1 MSERDWSSFEPEPQ
15 DVGTFARA
23 VAATPTEGWWDDDAM
38 VEDVPAYAAPE
49 GWIVHL
55 VEAHRSGVEDAT
67 AFADLAEAALRA
79 DLGAP
84 EEERAS
90 VHGYTDATWI
100 DAVAVALG
108 AGQVLVWSLD
118 GAAVALL
125 RVAVG
130 DTLDV
135 WLVTAQGAAASAT
148 LPALLPP
155 ERDGAPTFDE
165 LPDELARTFRWLV
178 RRGLPVGVEPGGSL
192 TGWFPDGTDPAVVAR
207 LTPLV
212 RLDGT
217 GSVGALW
224 RDDEGRDLVV
234 ALGSEGDRFVVADSV
249 LDLVRLTAVGYEEL
263 DRPSGPPV
271 TPFGVL
277 RAAELR
283 AWVEETFGVE
293 VPRAWVSGGPD
304 EFSTWMDGVL
314 GEDTTPT
321 EPPAGMPE
329 GALGGDVDVLLGAL
343 GTPDAVQRIAYLLAL
358 PAETT
363 QRELALSGV
372 EVDLG
377 RAGARTI
384 WVDPLDYPRAGQLL
398 EGIDVDA
405 ADLDAVVARWGTP
418 EKADPEGAWVR
429 YVVGGRYV
437 HLEIASDGI
446 GRVTVMTDA
455 P

>member
-23 VAATPTEGWWDDDAM
+23 VAATPSEGWWDDYAM

-49 GWIVHL
+49 GWIVPL
-55 VEAHRSGVEDAT
+55 VEARTSDAEEAI
-67 AFADLAEAALRA
+67 AFADLAEAALRD

-84 EEERAS
+84 AVRDS
-90 VHGYTDATWI
+90 VHGYTDAGWI

-178 RRGLPVGVEPGGSL
+178 RRGLAVGVEPGGSL
-192 TGWFPDGTDPAVVAR
+192 EGWFPPGTDPAAVAR

-234 ALGSEGDRFVVADSV
+234 ALGSEGGRFVVADSV
-249 LDLVRLTAVGYEEL
+249 LDLVRLMAVGYEEL

-283 AWVEETFGVE
+283 AWVEETFGVD

-304 EFSTWMDGVL
+304 EFSAWMDGVL
-314 GEDTTPT
+314 GEDTTPA

-329 GALGGDVDVLLGAL
+329 GAIGGDVDVLLDAL
-343 GTPDAVQRIAYLLAL
+343 GTSDAVERIAYLLAL
-358 PAETT
+358 PAETS
-363 QRELALSGV
+363 QRDLALSGV

-384 WVDPLDYPRAGQLL
+384 WVKLKQYPRAQQLL
-398 EGIDVDA
+398 DGIDLDA
-405 ADLDAVVARWGTP
+405 DADAVVAAWGTP
-418 EKADPEGAWVR
+418 EGADTEEGSWVR
-429 YVVGGRYV
+429 YVVGGRYL
-437 HLEIASDGI
+437 HLQFGYSGI
-446 GRVTVMTDA
+446 SLVTLMTDA